1 MIKNTYVDPLQES
14 MEMKAYEEE
23 FKNVAPSPYAIGLET
38 AYMYAADIERSY
50 NALMEQAGIAQMK
63 YYVEN
68 GELLTPLTEEEL
80 EDKGKKEI
88 VPVTTSEEPAKVEK
102 KNGFFKKLA
111 EGAIKLLQMIR
122 EKLAA
127 AWKKVKDIL
136 TNNAL
141 ANKAFVAKY
150 GKVLSDSKIKSA
162 AVNGYDFKGLL
173 KNPVATFTVPS
184 KGTGQKYDTNA
195 ALKFCR
201 AKYLNGF
208 DGGGE
213 NFAEDLKS
221 FLYGNKGTNSMD
233 VAQALT
239 IIKNSSGTI
248 KQTGKNYATADK
260 NLKELINKLEK
271 DKEHVVESD
280 ITLFKAYGQDLNT
293 ICNVYSKACADM
305 SRQAKAVCVAALA
318 AHKKFKKDSEAAGT
332 ALAVKKESADLRS
345 LSVEDILATTF

>member
-88 VPVTTSEEPAKVEK
+88 VPVTTSEEPTKVEK
-102 KNGFFKKLA
+102 KKGFFKKLA

-150 GKVLSDSKIKSA
+150 GKALADSEVKSA
-162 AVNGYDFKGLL
+162 SVKGYDFDGIR
-173 KNPVATFTVPS
+173 KNPVVNFVAPD

-195 ALKFCR
+195 ALKLLR
-201 AKYLNGF
+201 TKYLNGF
-208 DGGGE
+208 NGGGE
-213 NFAEDLKS
+213 KFAEDLKK
-221 FLYGNKGTNSMD
+221 FLYGNAGEHSMD

-248 KQTGKNYATADK
+248 KQVGKNYAAADK
-260 NLKELINKLEK
+260 ALKTLIKKLEK
-271 DKEHVVESD
+271 DTTHIVESD
-280 ITLFKAYGQDLNT
+280 ITLFKAFGQDMNT
-293 ICNVYSKACADM
+293 ICNVYSKACTDM
-305 SRQAKAVCVAALA
+305 SRQAKAVCVSALA
-318 AHKKFKKDSEAAGT
+318 AHKKLKKDSEAAGT